1 MEYVIIL
8 NANLPKTFTLVGLC
22 MGMGIKMGKTRV
34 DERGRVTLPGALR
47 EEMGLYPG
55 KEVNVEKARKG
66 VLIRPVV
73 SKKAFIQSLEGCITE
88 KNQAE
93 KLDPLKLKKIWGPLH
108 AHD

>member
-1 MEYVIIL
+1 
-8 NANLPKTFTLVGLC
+8 
-22 MGMGIKMGKTRV
+22 MGIKMGKIRV

-47 EEMGLYPG
+47 AEIGLYPG
-55 KEVNVEKARKG
+55 KEVNVERTGKG

-73 SKKAFIQSLEGCITE
+73 SKKAFIRGLEGCITE

-93 KLDPLKLKKIWGPLH
+93 KLDPLKLKKIWGSFH

>member
-1 MEYVIIL
+1 
-8 NANLPKTFTLVGLC
+8 
-22 MGMGIKMGKTRV
+22 MGIKMGKIKV

-55 KEVNVEKARKG
+55 KEVNVERAGKG
-66 VLIRPVV
+66 VLLKPVV
-73 SKKAFIQSLEGCITE
+73 SKKVFLQSLEGCITE

-93 KLDPLKLKKIWGPLH
+93 KLDPSKLKEIWGVFH

>member
-1 MEYVIIL
+1 
-8 NANLPKTFTLVGLC
+8 
-22 MGMGIKMGKTRV
+22 MGMGIKMGKTRI
-34 DERGRVTLPGALR
+34 DERGRVTLPGYIR

-55 KEVNVEKARKG
+55 KEVNLEKAGKG

-73 SKKAFIQSLEGCITE
+73 SKEVFVQSLEGCITE

-93 KLDPLKLKKIWGPLH
+93 KLDPLALTRIWGAFH

>member
-1 MEYVIIL
+1 
-8 NANLPKTFTLVGLC
+8 
-22 MGMGIKMGKTRV
+22 MGIKMGKIKV

-55 KEVNVEKARKG
+55 KEVNVERAGKG
-66 VLIRPVV
+66 VLLKPVV
-73 SKKAFIQSLEGCITE
+73 SKKVFLQSLEGCITE

-93 KLDPLKLKKIWGPLH
+93 KLEPLKLKGIWGVFH